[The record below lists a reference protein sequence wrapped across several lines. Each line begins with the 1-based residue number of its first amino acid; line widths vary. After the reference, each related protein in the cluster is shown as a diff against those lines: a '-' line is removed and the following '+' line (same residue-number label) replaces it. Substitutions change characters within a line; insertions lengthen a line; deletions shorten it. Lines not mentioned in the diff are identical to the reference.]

1 LSALRTRNLTSS
13 LLTLAVTGP
22 ALAAVAVATAAAAPA
37 SAAARPAIVASTS
50 HATGA
55 SAAASA
61 GQARQSALVRAAK
74 PLAAASPPASAGTTN
89 GGTTNG
95 GTTNGG
101 PPHRHTGKPAKHK
114 HRHRH
119 LTPRRMAWS
128 MLHHFGWRHRQFKY
142 LNRLWNR
149 ESGWNVYAANPYSGA
164 YGIPQAVPG
173 SKMAS
178 AGKKWRTSARVQIR
192 WGLRYIRARYGS
204 PQGAWDHEVNTGW
217 Y

>member
-1 LSALRTRNLTSS
+1 MSALRPRTLKSS

-22 ALAAVAVATAAAAPA
+22 ALALVAVATAGAAPA

-50 HATGA
+50 PATGV

-61 GQARQSALVRAAK
+61 GQAAPSALVRDAK
-74 PLAAASPPASAGTTN
+74 PLAAASPPASAATTN
-89 GGTTNG
+89 GAIS
-95 GTTNGG
+95 NGG
-101 PPHRHTGKPAKHK
+101 PPHGHTGKPAKHRHR

-119 LTPRRMAWS
+119 LTPRQMAKS
-128 MLHHFGWRHRQFKY
+128 MLHNFGWRQRQFKY

-192 WGLRYIRARYGS
+192 WGLRYISGRYGS

>member
-1 LSALRTRNLTSS
+1 VPDRRLALSAHRTRNLKSS
-13 LLTLAVTGP
+13 LLTFAVTGP
-22 ALAAVAVATAAAAPA
+22 ALALVAVTIGTAGAAPV
-37 SAAARPAIVASTS
+37 SAAARPAIAARAS

-61 GQARQSALVRAAK
+61 GHGAPSALVLDAK
-74 PLAAASPPASAGTTN
+74 SLAAASPPASAA
-89 GGTTNG
+89 
-95 GTTNGG
+95 TTNGG
-101 PPHRHTGKPAKHK
+101 PPHGHTGKRAK

-119 LTPRRMAWS
+119 LTPRQMARS
-128 MLHHFGWRHRQFKY
+128 MLRHFGWRQRQFKY

-149 ESGWNVYAANPYSGA
+149 ESSWNVYAANPYSGA

-173 SKMAS
+173 SKMRS

-192 WGLRYIRARYGS
+192 WGLRYIHGRYGS
-204 PQGAWDHEVNTGW
+204 PKRAWDHEVNTGW